1 MGSGPVVARA
11 ESRSVQLRILC
22 PGLLGPVGG
31 PQSAL
36 DPLLG
41 PLPALDRLLDRADR
55 ESTQGDD
62 PLEILAAAFGLAPPA
77 GGDLPSAALSR
88 LADAPDRPPQG
99 FWLHADPVHLRADRD
114 RLLVFA
120 GPRLGIEAE
129 EASGLAAAFNVHFAS
144 DGLAL
149 EVTDP
154 GRWYL
159 HAEVPPEIVT
169 TPIHRVAGGPADPHL
184 PRGPGA
190 GVWTRL
196 QTEAQ
201 MLFHDHPVNRVRES
215 AGRPLI
221 SGLWTWG
228 GGVLRE
234 VAAAGHR
241 LVVADHPLARGL
253 ARAAGAE
260 ARPIDGWR
268 PGGSPAPAEV
278 LMFWDRPWWPAIDG
292 DTDGWRSAVVAL
304 DAWLAAPLEMLRRG
318 ALRALVLEDGRG
330 TRFVA
335 TRGGLR
341 RFWRRGGGLGARIDR
356 EGAPR
361 V

>member
-1 MGSGPVVARA
+1 V
-11 ESRSVQLRILC
+11 ELRILC
-22 PGLLGPVGG
+22 PGLFGQVPLMEPPLGPT
-31 PQSAL
+31 
-36 DPLLG
+36 LG
-41 PLPALDRLLDRADR
+41 PLPTLDRLLDRADL
-55 ESTQGDD
+55 EAIPGDD
-62 PLEILAAAFGLAPPA
+62 PLEILAAVFGITPPA

-88 LADAPDRPPQG
+88 LSDVPDRSPQG

-114 RLLVFA
+114 RLLAFA
-120 GPRLGIEAE
+120 GPRLGIEDAE
-129 EASGLAAAFNVHFAS
+129 ARALMAAFNAHFAS

-169 TPIHRVAGGPADPHL
+169 TPIHRVAGGPVDPHL
-184 PRGPGA
+184 PGGAGA

-215 AGRPLI
+215 AGRPMI

-228 GGVLRE
+228 GGVLPE

-260 ARPIDGWR
+260 IQPIDGWR

-278 LMFWDRPWWPAIDG
+278 LVFWDRPWWPALDG
-292 DTDGWRSAVVAL
+292 DSDGWRSALVAL
-304 DAWLAAPLEMLRRG
+304 DTWLAAPLEMLGRG
-318 ALRALVLEDGRG
+318 ALSALVLEDGRG

-341 RFWRRGGGLGARIDR
+341 RFWRRGGGLGARIER